1 MIPVAIIIPI
11 VAVCTVPLL
20 GKIGNAANFK
30 AMGFFRDIARV
41 KARKR
46 RMNKNAVISMDDIRH
61 IILNEEID
69 PLQEVVDQ
77 MMKNVSLTATDDE
90 DDTSMHDLP
99 YYTREELYE
108 NGNGENELI
117 LLSLFGRVYDVTS
130 GSKYYGKGAKYEK
143 FAGRDVT
150 KALSTGCLLET
161 CIGSKDSSSSSSSSK
176 NSNSN
181 DESFELND
189 KNIKEGK
196 KWISF
201 FELHDSYSH
210 VGYLKDHTPIDDMID
225 KILNHEEDQL
235 ELESSNE
242 PREAIKS

>member
-1 MIPVAIIIPI
+1 VYLIRFYIMTLVAIIVPI

-20 GKIGNAANFK
+20 SKIGDVANFK

-41 KARKR
+41 KARNR
-46 RMNKNAVISMDDIRH
+46 RMNKNAVISIGDIRH
-61 IILNEEID
+61 IIVDKEID

-77 MMKNVSLTATDDE
+77 MMMNVSLTATDDDE
-90 DDTSMHDLP
+90 SNLMYNLP

-108 NGNGENELI
+108 NGNGGNELI
-117 LLSLFGRVYDVTS
+117 LLSFFGRVYDVTS
-130 GSKYYGKGAKYEK
+130 GAKHYGQGSKYEK

-150 KALSTGCLLET
+150 RALSTGCLLET
-161 CIGSKDSSSSSSSSK
+161 CIGSKDSSN
-176 NSNSN
+176 NSN
-181 DESFELND
+181 ESFELND
-189 KNIKEGK
+189 KNVKEGK

-225 KILNHEEDQL
+225 KILKHEDQL
-235 ELESSNE
+235 ESAKE
-242 PREAIKS
+242 PREAITS